1 MQDRWRL
8 CCTVWCCLLKTV
20 SFIIL
25 KMFLQ
30 SDSTVP
36 RRRLSPGHLAL
47 CSQGTMIQEGVLPI
61 IQLVRQS
68 RAVIEAA
75 TSALKTCRRHSCF
88 LRSGIC
94 AAVEDKWHWDDRE
107 QEGGQMK
114 CFAWQHKNKA
124 CAVPLCREPSLVC
137 VLVDE
142 SAPIQLAQCW
152 MFQGC
157 LTLWLWW
164 G

>member
-1 MQDRWRL
+1 MQDKWRL
-8 CCTVWCCLLKTV
+8 CCTVWCCLLKTM

-47 CSQGTMIQEGVLPI
+47 WSQGMMIQEGALLI

-68 RAVIEAA
+68 RQPHQLWKPV
-75 TSALKTCRRHSCF
+75 CRRHSCF
-88 LRSGIC
+88 LQSGIC

-107 QEGGQMK
+107 QEGGRMK

-124 CAVPLCREPSLVC
+124 CALPLCREPSLVWSS
-137 VLVDE
+137 LM
-142 SAPIQLAQCW
+142 SQLQYSLLRVEC
-152 MFQGC
+152 FKDV
-157 LTLWLWW
+157 
-164 G
+164 